1 MIKEINIKDRKA
13 AQQVLRVQL
22 QAYKIEAEI
31 IEYPDLPPLKETADT
46 LRITGETFFGYFI
59 GEELC
64 GAISFKENKDVID
77 IHRLIVHPEH
87 FRKGIA
93 QKLLNYIERRPMIGK
108 MIVTTGSK
116 NTPAVAFY
124 LKNGFSEVER
134 ININESLTITAFEKY
149 LPNSDSSN

>member
-13 AQQVLRVQL
+13 AEQVLGVQL
-22 QAYKIEAEI
+22 PAYKIEAEI
-31 IEYPDLPPLKETADT
+31 IGCPDLPPLKDTADA
-46 LRITGETFFGYFI
+46 LRITGETFFGYFT
-59 GEELC
+59 GEKLC
-64 GAISFKENKDVID
+64 GAISFKEKNDVLD

-93 QKLLNYIERRPMIGK
+93 QKLLNFIELRPKIKK

-124 LKNGFSEVER
+124 LKNGFREVEK
-134 ININESLTITAFEKY
+134 IEINESLIITAFEKY
-149 LPNSDSSN
+149 L

>member
-13 AQQVLRVQL
+13 AEQVLSVQL
-22 QAYKIEAEI
+22 PAYKIEAEI
-31 IEYPDLPPLKETADT
+31 IGYPDLPPLKDSADS
-46 LRITGETFFGYFI
+46 LRTTGETFFGYFT
-59 GEELC
+59 GEKLC
-64 GAISFKENKDVID
+64 GAISFKEKNDVLD

-93 QKLLNYIERRPMIGK
+93 QKLLNYIGRRPIIKK

-124 LKNGFSEVER
+124 LKNGFKEVEMIK
-134 ININESLTITAFEKY
+134 INDLLTITAFEK
-149 LPNSDSSN
+149 LL

>member
-13 AQQVLRVQL
+13 AEQVLSVQL
-22 QAYKIEAEI
+22 PAYKIEAEI
-31 IEYPDLPPLKETADT
+31 IGCPDLPPLKDTADG

-59 GEELC
+59 GEKLC
-64 GAISFKENKDVID
+64 GVISFKEENNVLD

-93 QKLLNYIERRPMIGK
+93 QKLLNFIELWPMIEK

-124 LKNGFSEVER
+124 LKNGFKELKKME
-134 ININESLTITAFEKY
+134 INEALTITAFEKY
-149 LPNSDSSN
+149 L

>member
-13 AQQVLRVQL
+13 AQQVLSVQL

-31 IEYPDLPPLKETADT
+31 IGYPDLPPLKDTADT
-46 LRITGETFFGYFI
+46 LRITGETFFGHFN
-59 GEELC
+59 GGELC
-64 GAISFKENKDVID
+64 GAISFKEMNEVLD

-93 QKLLNYIERRPMIGK
+93 QKLLNYIEQRPMIEK
-108 MIVTTGSK
+108 MVVTTGSK
-116 NTPAVAFY
+116 NFPAVAFY

-134 ININESLTITAFEKY
+134 ININESLAITAFEKC
-149 LPNSDSSN
+149 LRNSDFSN